1 MLTTVLDY
9 NRTNKFHWIDN
20 YEIAATNTPY
30 EEGGCQFIS
39 HLLFLDT
46 NRQLDLP
53 TFPATHPL
61 SISTAMEDAFVLTDW
76 NNAKVVHGQ
85 IVAPKNGFAFSP
97 SKDIANPGASAAV
110 YTTGFSGSETLTTAS
125 RVPCELSQVFYIICN
140 RLNCC

>member
-1 MLTTVLDY
+1 MLEYSNGTTFKWVE
-9 NRTNKFHWIDN
+9 N
-20 YEIAATNTPY
+20 YEIAATNTLY
-30 EEGGCQFIS
+30 EEGGCQFIF
-39 HLLFLDT
+39 HLLFIDT
-46 NRQLDLP
+46 NHWHQLDLP

-110 YTTGFSGSETLTTAS
+110 YMAGLSASESPAAVS
-125 RVPCELSQVFYIICN
+125 RVPCELSQVFYITCN